1 MKSLSD
7 FQRVNQMNK
16 RKSHDCCEQYRHRN
30 YKRGFTLIELLV
42 VIAVIAVLLAILL
55 PALRLSRAAGKRIAC
70 QGNLKQL
77 AYAWVMYLD
86 HYDGRFYQG
95 VNANVDYGGWKGL
108 MDMSPRPLNRFMGLD
123 VNLADNKPAKVFCCP
138 ADTGGVAD
146 SPKEKAFILL
156 GTSYLTNVFLI
167 GQNHFIPY
175 NIQTRALDLAI
186 NKRIGT
192 LCISQVTTS
201 PAQLLLLGDQGWYNQ
216 WAPMS
221 SSEEA
226 TWDQRCKPYAEWHV
240 KPGCYN
246 IAFMDGHTA
255 FVKIRRSYYV
265 TDDYTVVPF
274 KDLFELAYKMQ
285 SGLP

>member
-1 MKSLSD
+1 MWPGRLKICS
-7 FQRVNQMNK
+7 
-16 RKSHDCCEQYRHRN
+16 RH
-30 YKRGFTLIELLV
+30 KPGSGFTLIELLV
-42 VIAVIAVLLAILL
+42 VIAIIAVLLAILL
-55 PALRLSRAAGKRIAC
+55 PALRLSRAAGKRVAC

-86 HYDGRFYQG
+86 HYDGRFYQA
-95 VNANVDYGGWKGL
+95 VNANYNYGGWIG
-108 MDMSPRPLNRFMGLD
+108 DVGWSPRPLNRFMGLNVTLED
-123 VNLADNKPAKVFCCP
+123 DKQAKVFCCP
-138 ADTGGVAD
+138 ADIGGFPD
-146 SPKEKAFILL
+146 SPREKAFTYL

-167 GQNHFIPY
+167 GQNHFVPY

-186 NKRIGT
+186 NKLIGN
-192 LCISQVTTS
+192 LCINQVTTS
-201 PAQLLLLGDQGWYNQ
+201 PVQLLLLGDQGWYNQ

-226 TWDQRCKPYAEWHV
+226 TWEQRCKPYAEWHI
-240 KPGCYN
+240 KPRCYN

-265 TDDYTVVPF
+265 TDDYAVVPF
-274 KDLFELAYKMQ
+274 KELFGLAYKMQ